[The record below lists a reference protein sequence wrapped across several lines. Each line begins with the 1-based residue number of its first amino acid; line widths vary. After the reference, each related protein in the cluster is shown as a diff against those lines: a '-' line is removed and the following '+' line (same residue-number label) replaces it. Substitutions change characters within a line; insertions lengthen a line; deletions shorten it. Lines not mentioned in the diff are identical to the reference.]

1 MADEPEMRVDST
13 DSFISIFPISS
24 ANPKVHLNGR
34 LTEVNS

>member
-1 MADEPEMRVDST
+1 MAAETEMRIDST
-13 DSFISIFPISS
+13 DSFIGILPTSS